1 MIFGEKERRKADV
14 LLCVPFSPSSFSEH
28 TNERVGKN
36 SSIWVQPKASGVFPL
51 LSGGFRELQ
60 EVSFLPEAPVKLF
73 STHFSRLNMNK
84 KKN

>member
-1 MIFGEKERRKADV
+1 MDGNDLWGEGEEEGRHM
-14 LLCVPFSPSSFSEH
+14 LLYVPFSPSSFSEH

-60 EVSFLPEAPVKLF
+60 EV
-73 STHFSRLNMNK
+73 
-84 KKN
+84 